1 MWGRDFQGGGGLTGV
16 KGEGESWCESAQ
28 NLLYT
33 SVTL

>member
-16 KGEGESWCESAQ
+16 KGGESWCKSAQ